1 MMTESNKP
9 LSDVL
14 YAFALAMPVP
24 DARTLDEFV
33 RRYPEHADAL
43 TEFAVELALEP
54 DRAEEEE
61 EETAPSTDAVS
72 PAVSRAISHFHNV
85 AFELEQTAGG
95 GTAAAA
101 VTNPLSGLSRD
112 EFRDFASRLGVN
124 STFAIKLRDRLIEPD
139 SIFARPGFYN
149 AAADAARVPL
159 DVMMA
164 HLRAPSAISA
174 RAYYKAGG
182 KPGVTAKE
190 SFEDAVRRSGLT
202 EEQQRRLLSL

>member
-14 YAFALAMPVP
+14 YALALAMPVP
-24 DARTLDEFV
+24 DARTLDDFV

-54 DRAEEEE
+54 DRAEYEDGEV
-61 EETAPSTDAVS
+61 AASADAVS

-85 AFELEQTAGG
+85 AFELEKSAG
-95 GTAAAA
+95 GTAAAS

-112 EFRDFASRLGVN
+112 DFRSFASRLGVN
-124 STFAIKLRDRLIEPD
+124 STFAIKLRDRLIDPET
-139 SIFARPGFYN
+139 IIARPGFCE
-149 AAADAARVPL
+149 AAADAARAPL
-159 DVMMA
+159 DVMVA
-164 HLRAPSAISA
+164 HFRAPSAISA
-174 RAYYKAGG
+174 QAHYKAEG

>member
-14 YAFALAMPVP
+14 YALAMAMPVP
-24 DARTLDEFV
+24 DATTLDEFV

-61 EETAPSTDAVS
+61 EVAVLADAVS
-72 PAVSRAISHFHNV
+72 PAVSRAISHFHN
-85 AFELEQTAGG
+85 FSFKLEQAAPG
-95 GTAAAA
+95 GTAAAS
-101 VTNPLSGLSRD
+101 VSNPLSGLGRD
-112 EFRDFASRLGVN
+112 DFRGFASRLGVN
-124 STFAIKLRDRLIEPD
+124 STFAIKLRDRLIDPET
-139 SIFARPGFYN
+139 IIARPGFCQ
-149 AAADAARVPL
+149 AVADAAHVPL
-159 DVMMA
+159 DVMVA

-174 RAYYKAGG
+174 QSLYKADG
-182 KPGVTAKE
+182 KPGVSAKE

>member
-14 YAFALAMPVP
+14 YALALAMPVP
-24 DARTLDEFV
+24 DARTLDDFV

-54 DRAEEEE
+54 DRAEEEDGE
-61 EETAPSTDAVS
+61 VDASADAVS

-85 AFELEQTAGG
+85 AFDLEKAAG

-112 EFRDFASRLGVN
+112 DFRGFASRLGVN
-124 STFAIKLRDRLIEPD
+124 STFAIKLRDRLIEPET
-139 SIFARPGFYN
+139 IMNRPGFCQ
-149 AAADAARVPL
+149 AAADAALVPL
-159 DVMMA
+159 DVMVA

-174 RAYYKAGG
+174 QAHYKAEG

-202 EEQQRRLLSL
+202 EEQQRRLLNL